1 MRRCFKGFVVLFLA
15 LSCKPAQEND
25 PVPCGDPAI
34 FPDYIGVTVPVNV
47 APLNFDITQPGAD
60 RVMAVVAGTNGDTL
74 RCSSGDR
81 TVRFPLKKWSALLK
95 ANAGDSLVVTVSARH
110 NGKRIV
116 FRPFPIYV
124 SGDSIDY
131 GIVFRHIAPG
141 YEVYS
146 RMGIYERELSSFR
159 QKPLYENTLIPQTCV
174 NCHSFRQASPDSFVM
189 HVRGEKGGTILQ
201 QNGVLRYLQT
211 KTDSTA
217 GAFSYPC
224 WHPSGKYI
232 VFSINR
238 TFQSFHVTREDR
250 VEVFDRLADIVVYDV
265 QHNKVLDCG
274 LLTTEDHE
282 TYPVFSADGRML
294 YFCSAPAMNM
304 PADYKKLKYNLCRVS
319 FNPQDGTFGTETETV
334 IDAVALGK
342 SIAMPVPSC
351 DGRYIMFSIM
361 DYGTFPINHREADL
375 ALLNM
380 ETMEWHI
387 PQAINSNDVESY
399 HSWSSNSR
407 WVVFASRRRD
417 GLFVHPYFAHISSNG
432 IAGKPFMLPQRN
444 PQQFYDRLIY
454 SYNCP
459 EFVSGPV
466 RLDLR
471 QLEGKANAMDKEQV
485 GYESL

>member
-1 MRRCFKGFVVLFLA
+1 MRRCFTGFVVLLLA
-15 LSCKPAQEND
+15 IACNPSPENSTVSGEYPA
-25 PVPCGDPAI
+25 V
-34 FPDYIGVTVPVNV
+34 FPDYIGVTVPVNI
-47 APLNFDITQPGAD
+47 APLNFDVTGPGTD
-60 RVMAVVAGTNGDTL
+60 KVTAVVAGANGDSL
-74 RCSSGDR
+74 LCPSGDR
-81 TVRFPLKKWSALLK
+81 TVRFPIKKWSALLA
-95 ANAGDSLVVTVSARH
+95 ANSGDSLVITVSARQ
-110 NGKRIV
+110 NGKWFV
-116 FRPFPIYV
+116 YKPFPVYV
-124 SGDSIDY
+124 SSDSIDY

-146 RMGIYERELSSFR
+146 KMGIYERELSSFR
-159 QKPLYENTLIPQTCV
+159 RKPLYENTLIPQTCV
-174 NCHSFRQASPDSFVM
+174 NCHSFRQTSPDSFVL
-189 HVRGEKGGTILQ
+189 HVRGEKGGTVLQ
-201 QNGVLRYLQT
+201 QNGILRYLET
-211 KTDSTA
+211 KTDYTA
-217 GAFSYPC
+217 GTFSYPY
-224 WHPSGKYI
+224 WHPSGRYI

-250 VEVFDRLADIVVYDV
+250 VEVFDRVADIVVYDV
-265 QHNKVLDCG
+265 QRNQVIDTG

-304 PADYKKLKYNLCRVS
+304 PEDYKKLKYNLCRVS
-319 FNPQDGTFGTETETV
+319 FNPVDGTFGTEIETV
-334 IDAVALGK
+334 IDAVAMDK
-342 SIAMPVPSC
+342 SIAMPVPSY

-375 ALLNM
+375 ALLDM
-380 ETMEWHI
+380 ETMDWHI
-387 PQAINSNDVESY
+387 PQEINSNDVESY
-399 HSWSSNSR
+399 HSWSSSSR

-417 GLFVHPYFAHISSNG
+417 GLFVHPYFAHVAANG
-432 IAGKPFMLPQRN
+432 ITGKPFMLPQRN

-471 QLEGKANAMDKEQV
+471 QLERKANAMDKEQA

>member
-1 MRRCFKGFVVLFLA
+1 
-15 LSCKPAQEND
+15 
-25 PVPCGDPAI
+25 
-34 FPDYIGVTVPVNV
+34 
-47 APLNFDITQPGAD
+47 
-60 RVMAVVAGTNGDTL
+60 MAVVAGTNGDTL

-265 QHNKVLDCG
+265 QHNKVLNCG

-304 PADYKKLKYNLCRVS
+304 PADYKKLRYNLCRIS

-361 DYGTFPINHREADL
+361 DYGTFPSITGSRSRPAQYG
-375 ALLNM
+375 
-380 ETMEWHI
+380 TMEWHI

-399 HSWSSNSR
+399 HSWSSIPAGCFCQPQTGR
-407 WVVFASRRRD
+407 VFCTS
-417 GLFVHPYFAHISSNG
+417 LFWPLSSNG

-471 QLEGKANAMDKEQV
+471 QLERKANTMDKEQV
-485 GYESL
+485 GYESI